1 MSNET
6 KFLDML
12 PDIGRP
18 PKFKTAKQL
27 MDKFIEY
34 VHTVDDMPIKVNQAF
49 KKKGKKDLTEN
60 SENYVN
66 MVAHPLSIAEFCLF
80 AGISNW
86 SEFKSRER
94 HQSGDFLI
102 VITRIESYTRN
113 QQVNGALSGLY
124 NANIVARLHGIV
136 ERTEVTGKDGK
147 DLIPVQQMTDAEI
160 EQELARIRESRN
172 K

>member
-12 PDIGRP
+12 PDFGRP

-27 MDKFIEY
+27 MDKFVEY
-34 VHTVDDMPIKVNQAF
+34 VHTVDEMPIKVSQAF
-49 KKKGKKDLTEN
+49 KKKGRKAENDGQN

-66 MVAHPLSIAEFCLF
+66 MVAHPLSIREFCLF

-86 SEFKSRER
+86 ADFKLQLRNKTK
-94 HQSGDFLI
+94 DFAI
-102 VITRIESYTRN
+102 VISRIEEYTVN
-113 QQVNGALSGLY
+113 QQVNGAMSGLY
-124 NANIVARLHGIV
+124 NANIVARLNGIV

-147 DLIPVQQMTDAEI
+147 DLIPRVLTKEEAK
-160 EQELARIRESRN
+160 ELWKKMDNEY
-172 K
+172 

>member
-12 PDIGRP
+12 PEFGRP
-18 PKFKTAKQL
+18 PKFKTAKEL

-34 VHTVDDMPIKVNQAF
+34 VRTVDEMPIRVSQTVR
-49 KKKGKKDLTEN
+49 KKGKKDVDAN
-60 SENYVN
+60 SESLLNL
-66 MVAHPLSIAEFCLF
+66 VAHPLSIREFCLF

-102 VITRIESYTRN
+102 VITRIEDYTVN
-113 QQVNGALSGLY
+113 QQINGAMSGLY
-124 NANIVARLHGIV
+124 NANIVARLNGIV
-136 ERTEVTGKDGK
+136 EKTEITGKDGK
-147 DLIPVQQMTDAEI
+147 DLIPAQMTDDEI
-160 EQELARIRESRN
+160 KKELERIRKSRN
-172 K
+172 E